1 MPTKMRARKLS
12 LVVLQYRNDMGATM
26 SSTTGAS
33 HSVFEDDLLARLAVL
48 CKMCMLG
55 IVSLGLSA
63 RK

>member
-1 MPTKMRARKLS
+1 
-12 LVVLQYRNDMGATM
+12 M